1 MVQKKRCSRIKE
13 IRMSRVLRS
22 KEKAKASYNRMSR
35 WYDLIARLEK
45 KYREAGLEKL
55 RAKEGETILEVGFG
69 TGQSVVALAQSVGS
83 SGMIYGIDISEGMY
97 DITKS
102 KISKEGLSERVR
114 LTCGDAVKLPFKA
127 NFFDAIF
134 ISFTLELFD
143 TPEIPT
149 VLSECKR
156 VLRKGGRICI
166 VSMSKK
172 REEGIMA
179 RLYEWAHRR
188 FPNYLDCR
196 PIFVKEFV
204 EGAGFGTFDVTEMS
218 MWGLPVAIA
227 IARKT

>member
-1 MVQKKRCSRIKE
+1 
-13 IRMSRVLRS
+13 
-22 KEKAKASYNRMSR
+22 
-35 WYDLIARLEK
+35 
-45 KYREAGLEKL
+45 
-55 RAKEGETILEVGFG
+55 
-69 TGQSVVALAQSVGS
+69 
-83 SGMIYGIDISEGMY
+83 
-97 DITKS
+97 
-102 KISKEGLSERVR
+102 
-114 LTCGDAVKLPFKA
+114 
-127 NFFDAIF
+127 
-134 ISFTLELFD
+134 FD

-172 REEGIMA
+172 RKEGIMA